1 MFEIWVLQQ
10 ILISIFIAVV
20 LGGFLSLILGYRIG
34 KKFPSRVNEPSI
46 KDESIVKQKQ
56 YTA

>member
-34 KKFPSRVNEPSI
+34 KKFPFRVDDPSV
-46 KDESIVKQKQ
+46 KDESILR
-56 YTA
+56 